1 MAKKDNI
8 IEEGIELTEQPAE
21 VKPAA
26 PVPAATSPVLPGYI
40 RIRLKD
46 GSGKPAGI
54 IVHATQYG
62 VDKAYKPETWE
73 LIEDTKKK

>member
-1 MAKKDNI
+1 
-8 IEEGIELTEQPAE
+8 
-21 VKPAA
+21 
-26 PVPAATSPVLPGYI
+26 VLPGYI

-73 LIEDTKKK
+73 LIEDTTKK